1 VLVINS
7 KVYQAPQ
14 QVFLG
19 RSQLTM
25 SEFQVI
31 SEQQLYEQE
40 VAAYKK
46 QLAATEKASKTS
58 SVCSNV
64 VAAMM
69 EAEAN
74 DGFLIKEGVTKPNQF
89 HSAKGGGGGDGCCVM
104 S

>member
-1 VLVINS
+1 
-7 KVYQAPQ
+7 
-14 QVFLG
+14 
-19 RSQLTM
+19 M
-25 SEFQVI
+25 SEFQII

-40 VAAYKK
+40 VAVYKK

-58 SVCSNV
+58 SVCSKV

-74 DGFLIKEGVTKPNQF
+74 DGFLLKEGIAKPNQF
-89 HSAKGGGGGDGCCVM
+89 HTSKGGGGEGGCCVM